1 MTLVCKVRCTG
12 VPGQPPPSFHPQQ
25 DLRIRIAHSTT
36 LRVVSPSLL
45 CAILTFFT
53 STLHPPFI
61 IIDNYH
67 LAMDHFTALSA
78 RSLEARQTRRCY
90 TTLSGRVRCRYTTSR
105 WHNWGRWLAVAL
117 IIAAFLVGVLA
128 FWLVLSLIA
137 VDALRKSLMSTSC
150 ITAARRRKAGRK
162 PIAGTGWVPNR
173 MFYQTSQAPP
183 PQYGAPAPHAAES
196 NAGYY
201 GKEYQPPAGPPP
213 AQNYQPPAGPPPV
226 HTQ

>member
-1 MTLVCKVRCTG
+1 MCFAKDTPWQASLGYYDADERLCVTLVCKVRCTG

-137 VDALRKSLMSTSC
+137 VDALRKSLTVDQLHHRCS
-150 ITAARRRKAGRK
+150 
-162 PIAGTGWVPNR
+162 P
-173 MFYQTSQAPP
+173 SQSWP
-183 PQYGAPAPHAAES
+183 
-196 NAGYY
+196 
-201 GKEYQPPAGPPP
+201 
-213 AQNYQPPAGPPPV
+213 
-226 HTQ
+226 